1 MSTSKP
7 RRNKAYKPRSVRIPM
22 MPETRNSLAL
32 ELHLATEA
40 LIAVPSP
47 DTYNQL
53 SMMLAALRRAGA
65 MDVSIDQASDAM
77 LSICDRFDRVGKVG
91 VAESEAAI
99 LRQAA
104 GGIDRQIGTVP
115 MNKFKQ
121 SVADVSAFCMAIG
134 A

>member
-1 MSTSKP
+1 MAIRKTK
-7 RRNKAYKPRSVRIPM
+7 RNKAYKPRSVRIPM
-22 MPETRNSLAL
+22 MAETRNSLAL

-47 DTYNQL
+47 ETYNQL
-53 SMMLAALRRAGA
+53 SMMLASLRRAGA
-65 MDVSIDQASDAM
+65 MHACIDQASDAM

-104 GGIDRQIGTVP
+104 GGIDSQIGTVAV
-115 MNKFKQ
+115 NKFKQ
-121 SVADVSAFCMAIG
+121 SVADVSAFCMSIG